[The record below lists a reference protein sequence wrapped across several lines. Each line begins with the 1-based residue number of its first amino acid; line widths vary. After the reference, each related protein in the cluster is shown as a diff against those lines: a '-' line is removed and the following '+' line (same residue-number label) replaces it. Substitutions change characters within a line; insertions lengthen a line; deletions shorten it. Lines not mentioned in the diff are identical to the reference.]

1 MRHTIP
7 PRPDTPSQLEPQRT
21 DHDAALT
28 HYRGLLGRLE
38 DRQADRARNF
48 DAALGEGRR

>member
-1 MRHTIP
+1 M
-7 PRPDTPSQLEPQRT
+7 

-38 DRQADRARNF
+38 DAALPRPLPRDRQVRSLAAYDR
-48 DAALGEGRR
+48 ALGEGRN